1 MTTEISYLFISRC
14 SPYAGHQA
22 RAALDL
28 AFTAAA
34 FEQKV
39 SVVFIGDGVLQLL
52 DRQDTEASQLK
63 NIGKMIPALKHYDVK
78 NVYIHQP
85 SLARA
90 GLKQTELPNEFE
102 LLDDEKLGR
111 LVAITDQ
118 VMVF

>member
-14 SPYAGHQA
+14 SPYAGQQA

-39 SVVFIGDGVLQLL
+39 SFVFIDDGVLQLL
-52 DRQDTEASQLK
+52 DRQDTQASQLK
-63 NIGKMIPALKHYDVK
+63 NIGKMIPALKHYDVE
-78 NVYIHQP
+78 NIYIHQP

-90 GLKQTELPNEFE
+90 GLKQIDLPNEFK
-102 LLDDEKLGR
+102 LLDDEKLGK
-111 LVAITDQ
+111 LVATTDQ